1 MPLRITFVCILMGLG
16 LLAQAPSGDVKVD
29 TSQARAVIATLQPH
43 QSNPAREHPLNRVLV
58 FLGPGRLTL
67 TNPAGKVEKIAF
79 QAGDVR
85 WSPSGPGNVSENN
98 SDHPIQIVEIELKN
112 APPRP
117 PMPTTKLDPTVVDV
131 NHYKVELEN
140 DQVRVLRVR
149 YGAHEGGAKHEH
161 ILNRVVVNVTD
172 QGNGKAGEVHVSG
185 AMTHSEENSLD
196 QPVERIA
203 VELK

>member
-1 MPLRITFVCILMGLG
+1 M
-16 LLAQAPSGDVKVD
+16 
-29 TSQARAVIATLQPH
+29 
-43 QSNPAREHPLNRVLV
+43 
-58 FLGPGRLTL
+58 TL
-67 TNPAGKVEKIAF
+67 TSPAGKVEKIAF
-79 QAGDVR
+79 NAGDVR
-85 WSPSGPGNVSENN
+85 WSPAGPGNVSENN

-149 YGAHEGGAKHEH
+149 YGAHEGGPQHEH

>member
-1 MPLRITFVCILMGLG
+1 MPLRIVFVCILTALA
-16 LLAQAPSGDVKVD
+16 LLAQPPSDVKVD
-29 TSQARAVIATLQPH
+29 TPQARAIVATLQPH
-43 QSNPAREHPLNRVLV
+43 QSNPAHEHPMNRVLV
-58 FLGPGRLTL
+58 FLDSGEIKL

-79 QAGDVR
+79 KAGDAR
-85 WSPSGPGNVSENN
+85 WSPAGAGNVSENTT
-98 SDHPIQIVEIELKN
+98 DHPVQIVEIELKN

-117 PMPTTKLDPTVVDV
+117 PMPTTKLDPTVTDA
-131 NHYKVELEN
+131 NRYKVAFEN

-149 YGAHEGGAKHEH
+149 YAAREGGAKHEH

-172 QGNGKAGEVHVSG
+172 QANGKAREVHMSG